1 MAATP
6 GLNPKISLLV
16 TAYNFEKYIGAAV
29 ESLLNQSGGYDYEV
43 IVVDDCSTDGTEAVM
58 SRFSDPRLRYIR
70 SEKNRGAVWSANH
83 AFSLARGEYIARFD
97 GDDVWYPWF
106 LEETVPVLDSHPE
119 LALVYGDIHMVDG
132 SGKVTEEGI
141 YRPDLPVQGNEFLP
155 LLRRHYTCAPA
166 MLGRRSAWENAL
178 PYPEALKSGLADWF
192 LTLKMA
198 LDQQFRF
205 VPKALAQYRVHGGG
219 MHHAFILN
227 KKGERNM
234 RYILDYFGQL
244 EGHSDWKQEMRKIYA
259 LHYRQYGSSYFG
271 ADMESDA
278 RRCFLEALRCDWS
291 LSLDVRFLLL
301 LMGSLMGKHNY
312 NKLKYY
318 FSLRRDPN
326 LLQGGKSSMGS

>member
-1 MAATP
+1 
-6 GLNPKISLLV
+6 
-16 TAYNFEKYIGAAV
+16 
-29 ESLLNQSGGYDYEV
+29 
-43 IVVDDCSTDGTEAVM
+43 
-58 SRFSDPRLRYIR
+58 
-70 SEKNRGAVWSANH
+70 
-83 AFSLARGEYIARFD
+83 
-97 GDDVWYPWF
+97 
-106 LEETVPVLDSHPE
+106 
-119 LALVYGDIHMVDG
+119 
-132 SGKVTEEGI
+132 
-141 YRPDLPVQGNEFLP
+141 
-155 LLRRHYTCAPA
+155 
-166 MLGRRSAWENAL
+166 
-178 PYPEALKSGLADWF
+178 
-192 LTLKMA
+192 
-198 LDQQFRF
+198 
-205 VPKALAQYRVHGGG
+205 